1 MKRKIII
8 LALIFSIFPVIGSE
22 GRSLDD
28 EKDKFRKM
36 VEDQHK
42 GDLERKEAILRKI
55 RLFMGEINGNL
66 KQGSKTKLETPM
78 EINDI
83 SDINDKRHKDY
94 FQEDVVKKVYG
105 YVNGDNVNM
114 RASSSLGEPVV
125 GKGMFGEKVEIVVQS
140 KKMDTIGGLKSRW
153 VLVRKESG
161 DEGWIFGVYISD
173 KKPER
178 KPRKEE
184 MQKESPASSTK
195 GFMVP
200 TQGRRSSNYGYR
212 IDPITKRKRSFHRG
226 IDFAAPVGTPIKA
239 AASGIV
245 HRSEYNRNGY
255 GNLIVIKH
263 EKDLATY
270 YAHQSTRLVSKG
282 QRVSKGQLIGKV
294 GTTGRSSG
302 PHLHFEVRRGR
313 TALNPNQFI
322 R

>member
-66 KQGSKTKLETPM
+66 KRDSKTQLDTPM

-83 SDINDKRHKDY
+83 TDINEKRHRDY

-140 KKMDTIGGLKSRW
+140 QKMDTIDGMKSRW
-153 VLVRKESG
+153 VLVRKGNG

-178 KPRKEE
+178 KPQKEE

-200 TQGRRSSNYGYR
+200 TQGRRSSNFGYR

-239 AASGIV
+239 AASGVV

-302 PHLHFEVRRGR
+302 PHLHFEVRRGS

>member
-1 MKRKIII
+1 MKKKILI
-8 LALIFSIFPVIGSE
+8 LTLVFSLFPAIGSQ
-22 GRSLDD
+22 GRSVKD
-28 EKDKFRKM
+28 ERDKFKKM

-66 KQGSKTKLETPM
+66 KRGSKTKLDTPM

-83 SDINDKRHKDY
+83 TDINEKRHKDY
-94 FQEDVVKKVYG
+94 FQEDVVKKIYG

-114 RASSSLGEPVV
+114 RASSSIQEAVV
-125 GKGMFGEKVEIVVQS
+125 GKGEFAEKVEIVVQS
-140 KKMDTIGGLKSRW
+140 KEMDTIGGMKSRW
-153 VLVRKESG
+153 VLVRKANG
-161 DEGWIFGVYISD
+161 NEGWIFGVYISD
-173 KKPER
+173 KKPKRRPE
-178 KPRKEE
+178 KEE
-184 MQKESPASSTK
+184 MQKESTASSTK
-195 GFMVP
+195 GFLVP

-212 IDPITKRKRSFHRG
+212 IDPVTKRKRSFHRG
-226 IDFAAPVGTPIKA
+226 IDFAAPTGTPIKA

-255 GNLIVIKH
+255 GHLVVIKH
-263 EKDLATY
+263 ENDLATY
-270 YAHQSTRLVSKG
+270 YAHQSKRLVRKGQKVSKG
-282 QRVSKGQLIGKV
+282 QIIGKV
-294 GTTGRSSG
+294 GSTGRSTG